1 MQDTLMNLSR
11 VKWFTKLDI
20 RGAYD
25 LICMAEGEEWKTA
38 FHTWY
43 GLFESLVMLFSLTNT
58 PATFQNF
65 INDVLAP
72 YLNWF
77 CTAYLDDTLIYSD
90 TFQEYQEH
98 VNWVLE
104 AFEKAG
110 LHLKPETCEF
120 HHQEVKYLG
129 LIISTEGI
137 KMDPEKITTVQ
148 DWEAPCNLKDVCV
161 SLGFA
166 NFYCR
171 FVWNYSK
178 IIQPLTLLTW
188 KGVAF
193 VWKTEQQK
201 AFEDL
206 KNTFTSAAILA
217 RFDPNCDVI
226 VETDTSNYVS
236 AGVLS
241 QYDDDGILHPVAYFP
256 KKHSQAEYNY
266 EIYDKEPIA
275 IVCTFEEWRPELQ
288 SVINLIHVLSDH
300 KNLEYF
306 TTMKL
311 LNRQQAWC
319 SQFLSQFNFKI
330 VYHPGTAGGKPDAV
344 TRRSRDL
351 PKEGDDC
358 SLENQMTIIKPENIL
373 HALAATASHQ
383 PDISLTLSQLFYK
396 AYNTDPFPN
405 KVLKMLKN
413 GTKQCK
419 DITLAECE
427 EHNNLLLYQWQ
438 IWVSDY
444 EPLKLYLMQQHHNTL
459 IARYQGRSK
468 ILEYLSR
475 TYT

>member
-11 VKWFTKLDI
+11 AKWFTKLDI
-20 RGAYD
+20 RGAYN
-25 LICMAEGEEWKTA
+25 LICIAEGEEWKTA
-38 FHTWY
+38 FHTRY
-43 GLFESLVMLFSLTNT
+43 GLFKSLVMPFGLTNA

-72 YLNWF
+72 YLDRF

-90 TFQEYQEH
+90 TFEEHQEH

-110 LHLKPETCEF
+110 LHLKPEKCQF
-120 HHQEVKYLG
+120 HRQEVKYLG

-148 DWEAPCNLKDVCV
+148 DWEAPANLKDARAF
-161 SLGFA
+161 LGFA
-166 NFYCR
+166 NFYRR
-171 FVWNYSK
+171 FVRNYSK
-178 IIQPLTLLTW
+178 ILQPLTLLTR
-188 KGVAF
+188 KGVTF

-206 KNTFTSAAILA
+206 KNTFTSAPVLA
-217 RFDPNCDVI
+217 RFDPDRDVI
-226 VETDTSNYVS
+226 VETDASDYVS

-241 QYDDDGILHPVAYFP
+241 QYDDDGILHLVAYFS
-256 KKHSQAEYNY
+256 KKHSPAECNY
-266 EIYDKEPIA
+266 EIYDKELMA
-275 IVCTFEEWRPELQ
+275 IVRAFEEWRPELQ
-288 SVINLIHVLSDH
+288 SVINPIRVLSDH

-306 TTMKL
+306 TTTKL
-311 LNRQQAWC
+311 LNRRQAQW

-330 VYHPGTAGGKPDAV
+330 VYRLGTAGGKPDAL
-344 TRRSRDL
+344 TRRSGDL
-351 PKEGDDC
+351 PKEGDDR

-373 HALAATASHQ
+373 HALAATASDQ
-383 PDISLTLSQLFYK
+383 PDTSPTLSQLFHK
-396 AYNTDPFPN
+396 AYDTDRFPN

-427 EHNNLLLYQWQ
+427 KHNNLLLY
-438 IWVSDY
+438 
-444 EPLKLYLMQQHHNTL
+444 
-459 IARYQGRSK
+459 R
-468 ILEYLSR
+468 
-475 TYT
+475 